1 MSKSRTAI
9 STIKGYFYQFDKSI
23 LEILE
28 QSNETDMVTIEGVE
42 DIDIENS
49 DERNFI
55 QCKYY
60 EKTDFDNSIIRKPIQ
75 LMFRHY
81 LENRTDPKDKN
92 FTYRLYGYY
101 NKGHEKLLELTTENL
116 RTYFLDF
123 SKYGVI
129 DESGNSNYQIK
140 NKKGE
145 VIFEE
150 TVEDDDIEDFKN
162 HLFIDIKADSYENQ
176 IEKIKSKIQN
186 DLSDYSEEDIELI
199 YFNALKIIKDLAC
212 EHNIEKRQISKK
224 EFWDRIKTKN
234 YYFER
239 WMSELLEWKNY
250 KKNIH
255 KKYFPRVS
263 NLSPAH
269 RFFLLDCQ
277 GESVNNVKNVISE
290 ISRKYSRLIHQFSPY
305 VYLYNTLNVDF
316 VTELKEK
323 LYKDGCFFKDGFP
336 FKNSKFRFQEM
347 LIKPDKFNGISV
359 RILEHPINLSIV
371 LQKLVEVER
380 VDQLPINLYI
390 FNKSNQLNLE
400 IGNLDNRDYSKI
412 NIRQI
417 IDILDII

>member
-1 MSKSRTAI
+1 MSKPRSATN
-9 STIKGYFYQFDKSI
+9 TIKGYFYQFDKSI

-28 QSNETDMVTIEGVE
+28 QSNETNIVTIEGVE

-49 DERNFI
+49 DEIQFV

-60 EKTDFDNSIIRKPIQ
+60 EETEFNNSIIKEPIQ

-81 LENRTDPKDKN
+81 LKNRTEAQSKN
-92 FTYRLYGYY
+92 FTYKLYGFY
-101 NKGHEKLLELTTENL
+101 NKGHEKLRKLTTENL

-123 SKYGVI
+123 SKYGVT
-129 DESGNSNYQIK
+129 DELGNLNYQIK
-140 NKKGE
+140 NKEGE
-145 VIFEE
+145 IKFEE
-150 TVEDDDIEDFKN
+150 ALQKDDIEDFNKR
-162 HLFIDIKADSYENQ
+162 LFVNIKADSYENQ

-239 WMSELLEWKNY
+239 WMSELLEWEDY
-250 KKNIH
+250 KKIIH

-277 GESVNNVKNVISE
+277 GENMNDVKNVISK
-290 ISRKYSRLIHQFSPY
+290 ISTSYSRFVHQFSPF
-305 VYLYNTLNVDF
+305 VYLYNISNADF
-316 VTELKEK
+316 MTELKAK
-323 LYKDGCFFKDGFP
+323 LYEEGCYFKDGFP
-336 FKNSKFRFQEM
+336 FKNSEFRFQEM
-347 LIKPDKFNGISV
+347 LIKPDKYNKISL
-359 RILEHPINLSIV
+359 RILEDSIDLSIV
-371 LQKLVEVER
+371 LQKLIEVER

-400 IGNLDNRDYSKI
+400 IDTLDKREHSEIK
-412 NIRQI
+412 IRQI
-417 IDILDII
+417 LDILDII

>member
-1 MSKSRTAI
+1 MSKPRSAI

-81 LENRTDPKDKN
+81 LENRTEPKDKN

-250 KKNIH
+250 KKIIH

-323 LYKDGCFFKDGFP
+323 LYEDGCFFKDGFP

>member
-1 MSKSRTAI
+1 MSKSRAAI

-323 LYKDGCFFKDGFP
+323 LYEDGCFFKDGFP

>member
-1 MSKSRTAI
+1 MSKPRSAI

-28 QSNETDMVTIEGVE
+28 QSNETDMVTIEGIE

-81 LENRTDPKDKN
+81 LENRTEPKDKN

-116 RTYFLDF
+116 KIYFLDF

-250 KKNIH
+250 KKIIH

-277 GESVNNVKNVISE
+277 GENVNNVKNVISE
-290 ISRKYSRLIHQFSPY
+290 ILRKYSRLTHQFSPY

-316 VTELKEK
+316 VTELKGK
-323 LYKDGCFFKDGFP
+323 LYEDGFFFKDGFP

>member
-1 MSKSRTAI
+1 MSKPRSAI

-28 QSNETDMVTIEGVE
+28 QSNETDMVTIEGIE

-81 LENRTDPKDKN
+81 LENRTEPKDKN

-101 NKGHEKLLELTTENL
+101 KKGHEKLLELTTENL
-116 RTYFLDF
+116 KTYFLDF
-123 SKYGVI
+123 SKFGVI

-239 WMSELLEWKNY
+239 WMSELLEWEDY
-250 KKNIH
+250 KKIIH

-269 RFFLLDCQ
+269 RFFILDCQ

-323 LYKDGCFFKDGFP
+323 LYEDGCFFKDGFP

>member
-1 MSKSRTAI
+1 MSKPRSAI

-28 QSNETDMVTIEGVE
+28 QSNETDMVTIEGIE

-81 LENRTDPKDKN
+81 LENRTEPKDKN

-116 RTYFLDF
+116 KIYFLDF

-250 KKNIH
+250 KKIIH

-277 GESVNNVKNVISE
+277 GESVNNAKNVISE

-323 LYKDGCFFKDGFP
+323 LYEDGCFFKDGFP

>member
-1 MSKSRTAI
+1 MSKPRSAI

-28 QSNETDMVTIEGVE
+28 QSNETDMVTIEGIE

-81 LENRTDPKDKN
+81 LENRTEPKDKN

-101 NKGHEKLLELTTENL
+101 KKGHEKLLELTTENL
-116 RTYFLDF
+116 KTYFLDF
-123 SKYGVI
+123 SKFGVI

-250 KKNIH
+250 KKIIH

-269 RFFLLDCQ
+269 RFFILDCQ

-323 LYKDGCFFKDGFP
+323 LYEDGCFFKDGFP

-347 LIKPDKFNGISV
+347 LIKPDKFNRISV

>member
-1 MSKSRTAI
+1 MSKPRSAI

-28 QSNETDMVTIEGVE
+28 QSNETDMVTIEGIE

-81 LENRTDPKDKN
+81 LENRTEPKDKN

-101 NKGHEKLLELTTENL
+101 KKGHEKLLELTTENL
-116 RTYFLDF
+116 KTYFLDF
-123 SKYGVI
+123 SKFGVI

-212 EHNIEKRQISKK
+212 EHNIKKRQISKK

-234 YYFER
+234 YYFEK

-250 KKNIH
+250 KKIIH

-269 RFFLLDCQ
+269 RFFILDCQ

-323 LYKDGCFFKDGFP
+323 LYEDGCFFKDGFP

>member
-1 MSKSRTAI
+1 MSKSRAAI

-101 NKGHEKLLELTTENL
+101 KKGHEKLLELTTENL

-323 LYKDGCFFKDGFP
+323 LYEDGCFFKDGFP

>member
-1 MSKSRTAI
+1 MSKPRSAI

-28 QSNETDMVTIEGVE
+28 QSNETDMVTIEGIE

-81 LENRTDPKDKN
+81 LENRTEPKDKN

-101 NKGHEKLLELTTENL
+101 KKGHEKLLELTTENL
-116 RTYFLDF
+116 KTYFLDF
-123 SKYGVI
+123 SKFGVI
-129 DESGNSNYQIK
+129 DESGNSNYRIK

-150 TVEDDDIEDFKN
+150 TVKDDDIEDFKN

-250 KKNIH
+250 KKIIH

-269 RFFLLDCQ
+269 RFFILDCQ

-323 LYKDGCFFKDGFP
+323 LYEDGCFFKDGFP

>member
-1 MSKSRTAI
+1 
-9 STIKGYFYQFDKSI
+9 
-23 LEILE
+23 
-28 QSNETDMVTIEGVE
+28 
-42 DIDIENS
+42 
-49 DERNFI
+49 
-55 QCKYY
+55 
-60 EKTDFDNSIIRKPIQ
+60 
-75 LMFRHY
+75 
-81 LENRTDPKDKN
+81 
-92 FTYRLYGYY
+92 
-101 NKGHEKLLELTTENL
+101 
-116 RTYFLDF
+116 
-123 SKYGVI
+123 
-129 DESGNSNYQIK
+129 
-140 NKKGE
+140 
-145 VIFEE
+145 
-150 TVEDDDIEDFKN
+150 
-162 HLFIDIKADSYENQ
+162 
-176 IEKIKSKIQN
+176 
-186 DLSDYSEEDIELI
+186 
-199 YFNALKIIKDLAC
+199 
-212 EHNIEKRQISKK
+212 
-224 EFWDRIKTKN
+224 
-234 YYFER
+234 
-239 WMSELLEWKNY
+239 MSELLEWKNY
-250 KKNIH
+250 KKIIH

-269 RFFLLDCQ
+269 RFFILDCQ
-277 GESVNNVKNVISE
+277 GESVNNAKNVISE

-323 LYKDGCFFKDGFP
+323 LYEDGCFFKDGFP

>member
-1 MSKSRTAI
+1 MSKSRAAI

-28 QSNETDMVTIEGVE
+28 QSNETDMVTIEGIE

-81 LENRTDPKDKN
+81 LENRTEPKDKN

-101 NKGHEKLLELTTENL
+101 KKGHEKLLELTTENL
-116 RTYFLDF
+116 KTYFLDF
-123 SKYGVI
+123 SKFGVI

-250 KKNIH
+250 KKIIH

-323 LYKDGCFFKDGFP
+323 LYEDGCFFKDGFP

>member
-1 MSKSRTAI
+1 MSKPRSAI

-28 QSNETDMVTIEGVE
+28 QSNETDMVTIEGIE

-81 LENRTDPKDKN
+81 LENRTEPKDKN

-116 RTYFLDF
+116 KTYFLDF
-123 SKYGVI
+123 SKFGVI

-250 KKNIH
+250 KKIIH

-277 GESVNNVKNVISE
+277 GESVNNAKNVISE
-290 ISRKYSRLIHQFSPY
+290 ISRKYSRLTHQFSPY

-323 LYKDGCFFKDGFP
+323 LYEDGCFFKDGFP

>member
-1 MSKSRTAI
+1 MSKPRSAI

-28 QSNETDMVTIEGVE
+28 QSNETDMVTIEGIE

-81 LENRTDPKDKN
+81 LENRTEPKDKN

-116 RTYFLDF
+116 KIYFLDF

-250 KKNIH
+250 KKIIH
-255 KKYFPRVS
+255 KKYFTRVS

-277 GESVNNVKNVISE
+277 GESVNNAKNVISE
-290 ISRKYSRLIHQFSPY
+290 ISRKYSRLTHQFSPY

-323 LYKDGCFFKDGFP
+323 LYEDGCFFKDGFP

>member
-1 MSKSRTAI
+1 MSKPRSAI

-28 QSNETDMVTIEGVE
+28 QSNETDMVTIEGIE

-81 LENRTDPKDKN
+81 LENRTEPKDKN

-116 RTYFLDF
+116 KIYFLDF

-250 KKNIH
+250 KKIIH

-277 GESVNNVKNVISE
+277 GESVNNAKNVISE
-290 ISRKYSRLIHQFSPY
+290 ISRKYSRLTHQFSPY

-316 VTELKEK
+316 VTELKGK
-323 LYKDGCFFKDGFP
+323 LYEDGYFFKDGFP

-347 LIKPDKFNGISV
+347 LIKPDKFNKISV
-359 RILEHPINLSIV
+359 RILEHPIDLSIV
-371 LQKLVEVER
+371 LQKLIEVER

>member
-1 MSKSRTAI
+1 MSKPRSAI

-28 QSNETDMVTIEGVE
+28 QSNETDMVTIEGIE

-81 LENRTDPKDKN
+81 LENRTEPKDKN

-101 NKGHEKLLELTTENL
+101 KKGHEKLLELTTENL
-116 RTYFLDF
+116 KTYFLDF
-123 SKYGVI
+123 SKFGVI

-250 KKNIH
+250 KKIIH

-269 RFFLLDCQ
+269 RFFILDCQ
-277 GESVNNVKNVISE
+277 GESVNNAKNVISE
-290 ISRKYSRLIHQFSPY
+290 ISRKYSRLTHQFSPY

-323 LYKDGCFFKDGFP
+323 LYEDGCFFKDGFP

>member
-1 MSKSRTAI
+1 MSKPRSAI

-28 QSNETDMVTIEGVE
+28 QSNETDMVTIEGIE

-81 LENRTDPKDKN
+81 LENRTEPKDKN

-101 NKGHEKLLELTTENL
+101 KKGHEKLLELTTENL
-116 RTYFLDF
+116 KTYFLDF
-123 SKYGVI
+123 SKFGVI

-212 EHNIEKRQISKK
+212 EHNIENRQISKK

-250 KKNIH
+250 KKIIH

-269 RFFLLDCQ
+269 RFFILDCQ

-323 LYKDGCFFKDGFP
+323 LYEDGCFFKDGFP

>member
-1 MSKSRTAI
+1 MSKPRSAI

-28 QSNETDMVTIEGVE
+28 QSNETDMVTIEGIE

-81 LENRTDPKDKN
+81 LENRTEPKDKN

-101 NKGHEKLLELTTENL
+101 KKGHEKLLELTTENL
-116 RTYFLDF
+116 KTYFLDF
-123 SKYGVI
+123 SKFGVI

-250 KKNIH
+250 KKIIH

-277 GESVNNVKNVISE
+277 GESVNNAKNVISE
-290 ISRKYSRLIHQFSPY
+290 ISRKYSRLTHQFSPY

-323 LYKDGCFFKDGFP
+323 LYEDGCFFKDGFP

>member
-1 MSKSRTAI
+1 MSKPRSATN
-9 STIKGYFYQFDKSI
+9 TIKGYFYQFDKSI

-28 QSNETDMVTIEGVE
+28 QSNETNIVTIEGVE

-49 DERNFI
+49 DEIQFV

-60 EKTDFDNSIIRKPIQ
+60 EETEFNNSIIKEPIQ

-81 LENRTDPKDKN
+81 LKNRTEAQSKN
-92 FTYRLYGYY
+92 FTYKLYGFY
-101 NKGHEKLLELTTENL
+101 NKGHEKLRELTTENL

-123 SKYGVI
+123 SKYEVT
-129 DESGNSNYQIK
+129 DELGNLNYQIK
-140 NKKGE
+140 NKEKE
-145 VIFEE
+145 IKFEE
-150 TVEDDDIEDFKN
+150 ALQTDDIEDFNKR
-162 HLFIDIKADSYENQ
+162 LFVNIKADSYENQ

-239 WMSELLEWKNY
+239 WMSELLEWEDY
-250 KKNIH
+250 KKIIH

-277 GESVNNVKNVISE
+277 GENMNDVKNVISK
-290 ISRKYSRLIHQFSPY
+290 ISTRYSRFVHQFSPF
-305 VYLYNTLNVDF
+305 VYLYNTSNADF
-316 VTELKEK
+316 MTELKAK
-323 LYKDGCFFKDGFP
+323 LYEEGCYFKDGFP
-336 FKNSKFRFQEM
+336 FKNSEFRFQEM
-347 LIKPDKFNGISV
+347 LIKPDKYNKISL
-359 RILEHPINLSIV
+359 RILEDSIDLSIV
-371 LQKLVEVER
+371 LLRLVEVER
-380 VDQLPINLYI
+380 DNQLPINLYI
-390 FNKSNQLNLE
+390 FNKSNQFNLE
-400 IGNLDNRDYSKI
+400 IDTLDKREHSEIK
-412 NIRQI
+412 IRQI
-417 IDILDII
+417 LDILDII

>member
-1 MSKSRTAI
+1 MSKSRAAI

-212 EHNIEKRQISKK
+212 EHNNEKRQISKK

-250 KKNIH
+250 KKIIH

-323 LYKDGCFFKDGFP
+323 LYEDGCFFKDGFP

>member
-1 MSKSRTAI
+1 MSKPRSATN
-9 STIKGYFYQFDKSI
+9 TIKGYFYQFDKSI

-28 QSNETDMVTIEGVE
+28 QSNETNIVTIEGVE

-49 DERNFI
+49 DEIQFV

-60 EKTDFDNSIIRKPIQ
+60 EETEFNNSIIKEPIQ

-81 LENRTDPKDKN
+81 LKNRTEAQSKN
-92 FTYRLYGYY
+92 FTYKLYGFY
-101 NKGHEKLLELTTENL
+101 NKGHEKLRELTTENL

-123 SKYGVI
+123 SKYGVT
-129 DESGNSNYQIK
+129 DELGNLNYQIK
-140 NKKGE
+140 NKEGE
-145 VIFEE
+145 IKFEE
-150 TVEDDDIEDFKN
+150 ALQKDDIEDFNKR
-162 HLFIDIKADSYENQ
+162 LFVNIKADSYENQ

-239 WMSELLEWKNY
+239 WMSELLEWEDY
-250 KKNIH
+250 KKIIH

-277 GESVNNVKNVISE
+277 GENMNDVKNVISK
-290 ISRKYSRLIHQFSPY
+290 ISTRYSRFVHQFSPF
-305 VYLYNTLNVDF
+305 VYLYNTSNADF
-316 VTELKEK
+316 MTELKAK
-323 LYKDGCFFKDGFP
+323 LYEEGCYFKDGFP
-336 FKNSKFRFQEM
+336 FKNSEFRFQEM
-347 LIKPDKFNGISV
+347 LIKPDRYNKISL
-359 RILEHPINLSIV
+359 RILEDSIDLSIV
-371 LQKLVEVER
+371 LLRLVEVER
-380 VDQLPINLYI
+380 DNQLPINLYI
-390 FNKSNQLNLE
+390 FNKSNQFNLE
-400 IGNLDNRDYSKI
+400 IDTLDKREHSEIK
-412 NIRQI
+412 IRQI
-417 IDILDII
+417 LDILDII

>member
-1 MSKSRTAI
+1 MSKPRSAI

-28 QSNETDMVTIEGVE
+28 QSNETDMVTIEGIE

-81 LENRTDPKDKN
+81 LENRTEPKDKN

-101 NKGHEKLLELTTENL
+101 KKGHEKLLELTTENL
-116 RTYFLDF
+116 KTYFLDF
-123 SKYGVI
+123 SKFGVI

-250 KKNIH
+250 KKIIH

-269 RFFLLDCQ
+269 RFFILDCQ

-305 VYLYNTLNVDF
+305 VHLYNTLNVDF

-323 LYKDGCFFKDGFP
+323 LYEDGCFFKDGFP

>member
-1 MSKSRTAI
+1 MSKPRSAI

-28 QSNETDMVTIEGVE
+28 QSNETDMVTIEGIE

-81 LENRTDPKDKN
+81 LENRTEPKDKN

-101 NKGHEKLLELTTENL
+101 KKGHEKLLELTTENL
-116 RTYFLDF
+116 KTYFLDF
-123 SKYGVI
+123 SNFGVI

-250 KKNIH
+250 KKIIH

-269 RFFLLDCQ
+269 RFFILDCQ

-323 LYKDGCFFKDGFP
+323 LYEDGCFFKDGFP

>member
-1 MSKSRTAI
+1 MSKPRSAI

-28 QSNETDMVTIEGVE
+28 QSNETDMVTIEGIE

-55 QCKYY
+55 RCKYY

-81 LENRTDPKDKN
+81 LENRTEPKDKN

-101 NKGHEKLLELTTENL
+101 KKGHEKLLELTTENL
-116 RTYFLDF
+116 KTYFLDF
-123 SKYGVI
+123 SKFGVI

-250 KKNIH
+250 KKIIH

-269 RFFLLDCQ
+269 RFFILDCQ

-305 VYLYNTLNVDF
+305 VHLYNTLNVDF

-323 LYKDGCFFKDGFP
+323 LYEDGCFFKDGFP